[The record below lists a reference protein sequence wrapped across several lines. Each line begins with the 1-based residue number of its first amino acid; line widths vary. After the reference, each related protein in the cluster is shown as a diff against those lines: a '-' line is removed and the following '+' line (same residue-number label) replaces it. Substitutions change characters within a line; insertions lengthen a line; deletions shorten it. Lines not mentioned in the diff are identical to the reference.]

1 MLFREATD
9 IEAMLVA
16 LEHMQINWITV
27 NRTRLHK
34 FFRNCISFPQD
45 IATFFGRYGVLC
57 QYRVDDRVNSSRGPG
72 ADVERPPRQPASPEE
87 RERFAFDEAGFLVF
101 QRQ

>member
-16 LEHMQINWITV
+16 LEHMLINWITV
-27 NRTRLHK
+27 DRTRLHK

-45 IATFFGRYGVLC
+45 IATFFGRYDVLR
-57 QYRVDDRVNSSRGPG
+57 QYRVGERVNSSRGPG
-72 ADVERPPRQPASPEE
+72 GEVDRPVRRPNPLMRW
-87 RERFAFDEAGFLVF
+87 GG
-101 QRQ
+101 